1 MMGKFYRKTLYFD
14 GKNHGFPVDFPL
26 NQSIVFFKW
35 YISNKQGIHVTFP
48 WPQVDGFTLNA
59 LLGALARGS
68 QWRWA
73 LWILQGQLRWANIIS
88 GLERGYG
95 GGMMVIHPKFTMQP
109 SKNRDIQWRIRF
121 QA

>member
-1 MMGKFYRKTLYFD
+1 
-14 GKNHGFPVDFPL
+14 
-26 NQSIVFFKW
+26 
-35 YISNKQGIHVTFP
+35 
-48 WPQVDGFTLNA
+48 VDGFTLNA

-95 GGMMVIHPKFTMQP
+95 GGMMVKWDIHPKFRMQP
-109 SKNRDIQWRIRF
+109 PKNRDIQGKIRF
-121 QA
+121 QV